1 MFKLFARIA
10 YTIAVLIQS
19 LLALRFV
26 IILFKVNTGNQI
38 IKWVMDTSDPFVSP
52 FIGVIEKSVIQ
63 INGFNADLTTVVA
76 WFFYLIAGFIAI
88 EIVKAFSTD

>member
-26 IILFKVNTGNQI
+26 IILFNVNTTNQI
-38 IKWVMDTSDPFVSP
+38 IKWVMDTSSPFVTP
-52 FIGVIEKSVIQ
+52 FVGVLEKSSIQ
-63 INGFNADLTTVVA
+63 INGFTADLTTVVA

-88 EIVKAFSTD
+88 EIVKAFSME

>member
-26 IILFKVNTGNQI
+26 IILFNVNRDNQI
-38 IKWVMDTSDPFVSP
+38 IKWVMDTSSTFVSP
-52 FIGVIEKSVIQ
+52 FVGVLDKSVIQ
-63 INGFNADLTTVVA
+63 INGFSADLTTVVA